1 MMYVIDE
8 ATFDEILAFVAFTVA
23 ELEHRQQRQEAVERL
38 LGKLRQRIDRQ
49 SALIEALQALPS
61 KEN

>member
-8 ATFDEILAFVAFTVA
+8 ETFDELLAFVAFTVA
-23 ELEHRQQRQEAVERL
+23 ELEHRQQRLEALDRL
-38 LGKLRQRIDRQ
+38 LGKLRQHIDKQ